1 MRGLTIPLFLTFAAL
16 AAAFLTYRNIR
27 RGGARFYTLEREAVL
42 RQASLTLIGSI
53 ALFLLAIG
61 LLLYNQ
67 QGQALQQALE
77 SGEIIQG
84 APTLTPTVNLQTQPP
99 TATPTATPDPDEP
112 TPVPTIVICRAIV
125 QGTAGSG
132 LALRD
137 RPGGERLSVQP
148 EGTILTLVTTETP
161 IVSGQYTWVKTRAPN
176 LEEGWVATDFL
187 MISNPECFPAP

>member
-1 MRGLTIPLFLTFAAL
+1 MRGLTIPLILTAAAL
-16 AAAFLTYRNIR
+16 VAAFITYRNIR

-42 RQASLTLIGSI
+42 RQASFSLIGSI
-53 ALFLLAIG
+53 LLFLLAIG
-61 LLLYNQ
+61 LLLYDQ

-77 SGEIIQG
+77 SGEAIEG
-84 APTLTPTVNLQTQPP
+84 APTITPTFSVQTQPP

-137 RPGGERLSVQP
+137 APGGERLSVQT
-148 EGTILTLVTTETP
+148 EGAILTLITAETP
-161 IVSGQYTWVKTRAPN
+161 VLAGQYTWVKVRAAN
-176 LEEGWVATDFL
+176 LEEGWVATEFL
-187 MISNPECFPAP
+187 MISNPDCLPPS